1 MDIHQASGI
10 MPGPGLTQPPSPR
23 TRSLYGQQTLPS
35 HRVVKQH
42 KGRTLLDSWGPL
54 TYQLGAH
61 HEDAVESVQPGSRL
75 LSRSSSFPS
84 SQLPPAS
91 PPSITLPPVPGIRQA
106 KVEIRLGILE
116 IRLAAGSSPE
126 GIMVNLGQ
134 LRGDHCS
141 KPDRLQEKVAWEIS
155 WKPEKLYVILG
166 QKLGGPLGW
175 PPD

>member
-23 TRSLYGQQTLPS
+23 TRSLYGQQVFS
-35 HRVVKQH
+35 EADQ
-42 KGRTLLDSWGPL
+42 S
-54 TYQLGAH
+54 
-61 HEDAVESVQPGSRL
+61 EVQS
-75 LSRSSSFPS
+75 
-84 SQLPPAS
+84 
-91 PPSITLPPVPGIRQA
+91 GIRQA

>member
-1 MDIHQASGI
+1 M
-10 MPGPGLTQPPSPR
+10 PSPQAECSCPPCPGALIGCDPLQAD
-23 TRSLYGQQTLPS
+23 TATFSKDPVTLW
-35 HRVVKQH
+35 
-42 KGRTLLDSWGPL
+42 T
-54 TYQLGAH
+54 T
-61 HEDAVESVQPGSRL
+61 
-75 LSRSSSFPS
+75 
-84 SQLPPAS
+84 
-91 PPSITLPPVPGIRQA
+91 GIRQA